1 MTKEVYKLILKK
13 SSQAYIMIDLIQFN
27 EYFVWKYE
35 QVLTQRIRFLFFIDV
50 IGKYLAF
57 LLIGYNFL

>member
-50 IGKYLAF
+50 IGKYFAF